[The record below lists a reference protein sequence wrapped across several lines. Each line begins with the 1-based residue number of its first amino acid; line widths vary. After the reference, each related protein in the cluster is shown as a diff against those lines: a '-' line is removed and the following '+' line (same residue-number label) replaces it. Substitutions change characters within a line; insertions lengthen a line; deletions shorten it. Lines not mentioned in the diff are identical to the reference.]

1 MFHSFSYTRISGFLD
16 HRIQVHVARVRKLE
30 KEIAVVNAIWLRY
43 YEMLE
48 DRRTKEETTMFEYEA
63 LIDEARQ
70 NGKSEAELRLLQGRR
85 KAHIKRSS
93 FTQLRAELLE
103 TIRMNMDSKRNL
115 ITVYNE
121 DSRLNESAEMK
132 ALLPAEDQVVNCARD
147 RDLGL
152 MHLFGMPGVDGRE
165 DALICDLRKTDPDVG
180 THQQEI
186 AVLIDILK
194 YMTSF
199 KRKMDM
205 SHEKRM
211 SLNKTE
217 GRYKIMT
224 KYMDPKWIDYETT
237 GVTEEDLFCST
248 DDFSEE
254 EDVETQGN
262 ASNDEFPL
270 QLDACM
276 HEHIDDDYGEEN
288 EEDW

>member
-1 MFHSFSYTRISGFLD
+1 MKPAKTANRRQRFGFCKD
-16 HRIQVHVARVRKLE
+16 EE
-30 KEIAVVNAIWLRY
+30 KR
-43 YEMLE
+43 
-48 DRRTKEETTMFEYEA
+48 
-63 LIDEARQ
+63 
-70 NGKSEAELRLLQGRR
+70 
-85 KAHIKRSS
+85 IKRCS
-93 FTQLRAELLE
+93 FTQLRAELIE
-103 TIRMNMDSKRNL
+103 NIRINMDSKRNL
-115 ITVYNE
+115 IIVYNE

-132 ALLPAEDQVVNCARD
+132 ALLPPEDELVNCARD

-152 MHLFGMPGVDGRE
+152 LHVFGMPGADGRE
-165 DALICDLRKTDPDVG
+165 DALINDLRKTDPDVG
-180 THQQEI
+180 THHQEI

-194 YMTSF
+194 YMTAF

-211 SLNKTE
+211 SLNKSE

-224 KYMDPKWIDYETT
+224 KYMNPAWINYDTT

-248 DDFSEE
+248 DDFSEDE
-254 EDVETQGN
+254 EIDTQEN

-276 HEHIDDDYGEEN
+276 HEQSNEDYGEEN